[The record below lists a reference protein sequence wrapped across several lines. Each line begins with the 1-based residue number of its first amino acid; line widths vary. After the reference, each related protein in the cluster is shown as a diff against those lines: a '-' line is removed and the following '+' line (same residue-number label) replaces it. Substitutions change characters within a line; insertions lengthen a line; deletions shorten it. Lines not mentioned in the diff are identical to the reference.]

1 MIRGFVKSGIKQ
13 VDGICPG
20 KVARRRLYRRLV
32 HCYLA
37 GIGKLAVAPC
47 FVVTRF
53 LLNDLS

>member
-1 MIRGFVKSGIKQ
+1 MIRAFTKSGIKQ

-32 HCYLA
+32 HRYLA
-37 GIGKLAVAPC
+37 GMGKMAVGPC

-53 LLNDLS
+53 LLNALP